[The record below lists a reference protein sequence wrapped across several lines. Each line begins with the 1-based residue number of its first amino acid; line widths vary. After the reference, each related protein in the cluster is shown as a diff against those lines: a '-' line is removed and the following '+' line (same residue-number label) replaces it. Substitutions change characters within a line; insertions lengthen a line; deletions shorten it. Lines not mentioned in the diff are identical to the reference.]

1 MKLSDDSH
9 ASVERFF
16 REYLNEPGLVLPPM
30 SFHGGAPAR
39 LLMAAARGMDAIT
52 FGRRVF
58 VRPGVFV
65 RDGAGRATLP
75 GRLVVHE
82 ARHVLQ
88 YEARGYPRFF
98 RDYLLGY
105 WKALRAGGRWDR
117 RARAAAYMAIEEERE
132 AYAAEAEYA
141 SRPGGGERFT
151 LA

>member
-1 MKLSDDSH
+1 MHLTAESH

-16 REYLNEPGLVLPPM
+16 REYLNEPGLTLPRI
-30 SFHGGAPAR
+30 SFYGGASAR
-39 LLMAAARGMDAIT
+39 VLMDAIGMDAIT

-65 RDGAGRATLP
+65 SDGFGRATLP
-75 GRLVVHE
+75 GHLVVHE

-98 RDYLLGY
+98 RDYLRGY
-105 WKALRAGGRWDR
+105 WRALRAGKRWDKAGR
-117 RARAAAYMAIEEERE
+117 SAAYMAIEEERE

-141 SRPGGGERFT
+141 SRPGGGDRVT